1 MEKLSFREKFSYGLG
16 DLSSNIIFAAISFYL
31 LYFIVNVAGLNAA
44 LAGII
49 FIIARF
55 WDAVTDYFMG
65 VISDKTKSKYGKR
78 RVYMLFGAIPF
89 GLTFVLLWITPF
101 QEDTADFI
109 KFLYY
114 TGIYMLFNVV
124 WTIVYVPYNALT
136 ANITQNYDE
145 RTSLNGI
152 RIILAN
158 VGILLG
164 AALFALFAEGEE
176 SLFAS
181 LLGNVKAGYLLSS
194 VIFGVLAGIIMLVC
208 AINVKERY
216 ATSNTYHQG
225 LFATLKQFFKLK
237 EFRSIMMYYLLSMV
251 GFDIIMAVFL
261 FFVNDALGFGQ
272 IGGGEVSMIFI
283 ALPLIFAI
291 VSALFWVKLSEKYN
305 KVKVYTFATI
315 WIVLALLACVLVP
328 AYSQDNSLVAYLSL
342 GAVVI
347 AVGIGMS
354 AVQILPWASV
364 PDVVEVD
371 EYVNGT
377 RREGAYYGVVQFMYK
392 TASGIAIAFV
402 GIMLKLF
409 HYVESVDGISV
420 PQPEEALL
428 AIRWIMGLLPG
439 ILFIVSVYFGRK
451 ADLNRERF
459 NFIKNEISKRNEKG
473 AM

>member
-1 MEKLSFREKFSYGLG
+1 MDRLSFKEKFSYGLG
-16 DLSSNIIFAAISFYL
+16 DLASNIIIAAISFYL
-31 LYFIVNVAGLNAA
+31 LYFIVNVAGLNSA
-44 LAGII
+44 LAGVI

-55 WDAVTDYFMG
+55 WDAITDYFMG

-89 GLTFVLLWITPF
+89 GLTFILLWITPF
-101 QEDTADFI
+101 NAQTTDFI

-136 ANITQNYDE
+136 ANMTKNYDE

-181 LLGNVKAGYLLSS
+181 LLGSVKQGYLLSS
-194 VIFGVLAGIIMLVC
+194 AIFGVLAGVIMLIC
-208 AINVKERY
+208 AVNVKERY
-216 ATSNTYHQG
+216 DSSQTYDQG
-225 LFATLKQFFKLK
+225 LMKTLKQFFKLK

-251 GFDIIMAVFL
+251 GFDIIMGVFL
-261 FFVNDALGFGQ
+261 FFVNDALHFGQ

-291 VSALFWVKLSEKYN
+291 LSAVFWVKLSEKFN

-315 WIVLALLACVLVP
+315 WIVIALLACLFIP
-328 AYSQDNSLVAYLSL
+328 AYSTGNALTAYLSL
-342 GAVVI
+342 GFVVV

-377 RREGAYYGVVQFMYK
+377 RREGAYYGIVQFMYK
-392 TASGIAIAFV
+392 TASGLAIAFV
-402 GIMLKLF
+402 GIILKLF
-409 HYVESVDGISV
+409 HYVESVDGVSI
-420 PQPEEALL
+420 PQPDEALL
-428 AIRWIMGLLPG
+428 AIRLIMGILPG
-439 ILFIVSVYFGRK
+439 ILFIISVYFGRR
-451 ADLNRERF
+451 ADLDRDRF
-459 NFIKNEISKRNEKG
+459 NFIKSEITKRNEKG
-473 AM
+473 A